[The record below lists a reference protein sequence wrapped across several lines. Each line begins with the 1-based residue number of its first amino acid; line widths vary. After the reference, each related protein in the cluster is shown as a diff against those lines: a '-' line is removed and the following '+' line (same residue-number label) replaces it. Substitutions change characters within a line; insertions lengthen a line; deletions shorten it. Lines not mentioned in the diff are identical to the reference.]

1 MSRPP
6 AIGPPTIGTPSTG
19 TDPAARATPGG
30 PGSGP
35 AHRPGI
41 AVAAIYGAIGMVF
54 VGGSVAIS
62 SDVSPDRLF
71 TTQAVR
77 YAIAAALLIG
87 CARLTGRS
95 IRLPRG
101 TEWLWLLGVSI
112 SGLVVFNIALVFGAR
127 HAEPAVL
134 GVAVACVPLLL
145 AVIGP
150 LLERRRPSPTT
161 LLAALMVTVGAA
173 VVQGLGRADAIGI
186 GWAAVV
192 LCCEAGFTLLAIPV
206 LGRHGAW
213 GVSIHATWLAAVGFA
228 VVGLVREGP
237 VAATQLQSRELLA
250 LIYLAV
256 AVTAVAFIL
265 WYTSVTVLGAG
276 RAGLLTGVAPI
287 SAAAVGVLLGGPMP
301 GVAVWIGIGVVTAG
315 LVLGM
320 AGRRPSSR
328 RVGAHGIRPERP
340 GADASEDATTPEQ
353 RGRSVTGQPT

>member
-1 MSRPP
+1 M
-6 AIGPPTIGTPSTG
+6 
-19 TDPAARATPGG
+19 
-30 PGSGP
+30 
-35 AHRPGI
+35 
-41 AVAAIYGAIGMVF
+41 AVAASYGAVGMVF

-87 CARLTGRS
+87 SARLTGRS
-95 IRLPRG
+95 IRPPRG
-101 TEWLWLLGVSI
+101 TDWLWLLGVSI
-112 SGLVVFNIALVFGAR
+112 SGLVVFNMALVFGTR

-145 AVIGP
+145 AIIGP
-150 LLERRRPSPTT
+150 LLEGRRPSPTT
-161 LLAALMVTVGAA
+161 LLAALVVTVGAA
-173 VVQGLGRADAIGI
+173 VVQGLGRADAVGI

-237 VAATQLQSRELLA
+237 AAVTQLDSREVVA

-287 SAAAVGVLLGGPMP
+287 SAASVGVLLGGPMP

-320 AGRRPSSR
+320 VGRRPSPQRAGVR
-328 RVGAHGIRPERP
+328 RIQPERP
-340 GADASEDATTPEQ
+340 GAGASEDTPAPERHTAVAAEQ
-353 RGRSVTGQPT
+353 